1 MSFLSWF
8 KCLQRQ
14 DGEDFIDVEDFMITK
29 IIPPEIME
37 FIFAELNLKDIRSCS
52 RTCYRWKYIIS
63 AMFRDKSEFFH
74 RNICHLEIRTFGIL
88 ITFSFTKFLAKVMI
102 VTGYP
107 FEVGQRT
114 EILDLID
121 PYMRYNLITDIPS
134 NHVTVSRHGLL
145 ARYGCVGGLIDNEP
159 FICGGEYDSGNKF
172 SNGFVVGQPHKKLQ
186 MLETRFGAAGVG
198 MITSKISCLFTL
210 LNYYYF
216 ILYFQYS
223 MIQPYG

>member
-1 MSFLSWF
+1 
-8 KCLQRQ
+8 
-14 DGEDFIDVEDFMITK
+14 
-29 IIPPEIME
+29 
-37 FIFAELNLKDIRSCS
+37 
-52 RTCYRWKYIIS
+52 
-63 AMFRDKSEFFH
+63 
-74 RNICHLEIRTFGIL
+74 
-88 ITFSFTKFLAKVMI
+88 MI

-172 SNGFVVGQPHKKLQ
+172 NNGFVVGQPQKKLQ